1 MPGASIPESDLLK
14 SIPLFQNLNP
24 EQLELAAQ
32 AARRHRVEA
41 DAFLYFQ
48 EDPAKAIYVLIQ
60 GRVKL
65 AQVTPEGQ
73 QVILRYANPGE
84 AFGVIAVLSE
94 STYPVAAQAVEE
106 SAVLAWGKVEMH
118 RLMEQI
124 PQISINALGILA
136 SRVREFQDRLR
147 ELATEK
153 VERRIA
159 HTLLRLARQTGK
171 KVPEGVLIDMHLT
184 RQDLAEM
191 TGTTLFTVSRTLSQ
205 WETQGLVQSSR
216 ERVVIRFPHGLV
228 SIAEDLIF
236 GDDLE
241 NFPEDK

>member
-1 MPGASIPESDLLK
+1 M
-14 SIPLFQNLNP
+14 
-24 EQLELAAQ
+24 
-32 AARRHRVEA
+32 
-41 DAFLYFQ
+41 
-48 EDPAKAIYVLIQ
+48 
-60 GRVKL
+60 
-65 AQVTPEGQ
+65 
-73 QVILRYANPGE
+73 
-84 AFGVIAVLSE
+84 
-94 STYPVAAQAVEE
+94 
-106 SAVLAWGKVEMH
+106 LAWDETEMH

-147 ELATEK
+147 ELATER

-159 HTLLRLARQTGK
+159 HTLLRLARQTGR

-191 TGTTLFTVSRTLSQ
+191 TGTTLYTVSRTLSQ
-205 WETQGLVQSSR
+205 WEAQGLVQSSR

-241 NFPEDK
+241 NFPEGKPSTQNGTEHPIRADKPPSPGIS

>member
-1 MPGASIPESDLLK
+1 MAVPSAPESDLLK
-14 SIPLFQNLNP
+14 STPLFQNLNP
-24 EQLELAAQ
+24 AQLELAAQ
-32 AARRHRVEA
+32 AATRRQVEA
-41 DAFLYFQ
+41 DAFFYFQ
-48 EDPAKAIYVLIQ
+48 EDPAKTIYVLIQ

-65 AQVTPEGQ
+65 TQVTPEGQ

-84 AFGVIAVLSE
+84 AFGVIAALSE

-106 SAVLAWGKVEMH
+106 SVVLAWGEVEMH

-124 PQISINALGILA
+124 PPLSINALRILA
-136 SRVREFQDRLR
+136 SRIREFQDRLR

-159 HTLLRLARQTGK
+159 HTLLRLARQTGR

-191 TGTTLFTVSRTLSQ
+191 TGTTLYTVSRTLSQ
-205 WETQGLVQSSR
+205 WEAKGLVQSSR

-236 GDDLE
+236 GDTPD
-241 NFPEDK
+241 NFPKEK

>member
-1 MPGASIPESDLLK
+1 MQGSSTSESDLLK
-14 SIPLFQNLNP
+14 YIPLFQNLKP
-24 EQLELAAQ
+24 EHLELAAQ
-32 AARRHRVEA
+32 AASKHQVEA
-41 DAFLYFQ
+41 DVFLYFQ
-48 EDPAKAIYVLIQ
+48 EDPAKTIYVLIQ

-65 AQVTPEGQ
+65 VQVTPDGQ
-73 QVILRYANPGE
+73 QIILRYANPGE

-94 STYPVAAQAVEE
+94 STYPVAAQAVEP
-106 SAVLAWGKVEMH
+106 SAVLAWGETEMH
-118 RLMEQI
+118 QLMEQI

-136 SRVREFQDRLR
+136 NRVREFQDRLR
-147 ELATEK
+147 EMATEK

-191 TGTTLFTVSRTLSQ
+191 TGTTLYTVSRTLSQ
-205 WETQGLVQSSR
+205 WEAQGLVQSSR

-236 GDDLE
+236 RDDLE
-241 NFPEDK
+241 NFPEG